1 MHNVLPVQQDL
12 YYIGV
17 SDRRLSLFENIYPI
31 PRGVS
36 YNSYL
41 LIDDKTVLFDTVEKT
56 HSHQFLEN
64 IRFVLKNRNLDY
76 VVVHHMEPDHSSTL
90 LEIMHHY
97 PQVKI
102 ICNEKTCQMLR
113 QYFDI
118 DFKDQIVLVKEND
131 TLSFGKHQLTFVM
144 APMVHWPEVMVSY
157 DATTKT
163 LFSADAFGTFGALS
177 GNLFADEVSF
187 EKEWL
192 DDARR
197 YYTNIVGKYGNQ
209 VQALLKKSSTL
220 EIEMICPLHGPIWRK
235 NLNWFIDKY
244 LKWATYTP
252 EEKKVLI
259 VYGSIYGNTE
269 NAATILSSKLAQKG
283 LQSIAMYDVSVTDRS
298 YLVAEAFKCSHIVF
312 ASSTYNAGIFSPM
325 ENLILDL
332 CAHNLQN
339 RTVAFIENG
348 SWAPTAKTLMTA
360 LLSNMQNI
368 TILNESLTILSSLK
382 KEQENDIEI
391 LAKAIVE
398 SMQTKNE
405 TENNPA
411 MIDKNAMFKLSYG
424 LFVLTAKENNKHNG
438 CIINTVMQIT
448 DNPKK
453 VAIAVNKVNYTH
465 DMVMHTKK
473 FNVSILT
480 TETPFKLFQHFGF
493 QSGREVNKFEN
504 FSAIEH
510 SKNGLIY
517 ITENTNAYLSCDVL
531 ETIDCGSHTLFI
543 AEVTEAH
550 QLSNLPSCTYQY
562 YFDHIKPSLKMP
574 EKKKGWVCK
583 ICGYVYEGEELPA
596 DFICPLCKH
605 GAEDFE
611 RIE

>member
-1 MHNVLPVQQDL
+1 M
-12 YYIGV
+12 
-17 SDRRLSLFENIYPI
+17 
-31 PRGVS
+31 
-36 YNSYL
+36 
-41 LIDDKTVLFDTVEKT
+41 
-56 HSHQFLEN
+56 
-64 IRFVLKNRNLDY
+64 
-76 VVVHHMEPDHSSTL
+76 
-90 LEIMHHY
+90 
-97 PQVKI
+97 
-102 ICNEKTCQMLR
+102 
-113 QYFDI
+113 
-118 DFKDQIVLVKEND
+118 
-131 TLSFGKHQLTFVM
+131 
-144 APMVHWPEVMVSY
+144 
-157 DATTKT
+157 
-163 LFSADAFGTFGALS
+163 
-177 GNLFADEVSF
+177 
-187 EKEWL
+187 
-192 DDARR
+192 
-197 YYTNIVGKYGNQ
+197 
-209 VQALLKKSSTL
+209 
-220 EIEMICPLHGPIWRK
+220 
-235 NLNWFIDKY
+235 
-244 LKWATYTP
+244 
-252 EEKKVLI
+252 
-259 VYGSIYGNTE
+259 
-269 NAATILSSKLAQKG
+269 SSKLAQKG
-283 LQSIAMYDVSVTDRS
+283 LQSIAMYDVSVTDPS

-360 LLSNMQNI
+360 LLSKMQNI

>member
-283 LQSIAMYDVSVTDRS
+283 LQSIAMYDVSVTDPS

-360 LLSNMQNI
+360 LLSKMQNI